1 MARVDISIRADLRL
15 RPSPP
20 SCADVSPTDASE
32 PLLTPFSEFRDGL
45 PPPPPP
51 NFYHGIAE
59 RGYFYFSD
67 FSQWS
72 RVGRGGIFKLC
83 VFELE
88 SQDFVDFVGGL
99 GGPEMVQFVWNGIL
113 FRRVTSLC
121 YRDCNDSV
129 Q

>member
-32 PLLTPFSEFRDGL
+32 PLLTPFSEFL
-45 PPPPPP
+45 
-51 NFYHGIAE
+51 NFGIAG

-72 RVGRGGIFKLC
+72 RVGRGGIFNLC

-88 SQDFVDFVGGL
+88 S
-99 GGPEMVQFVWNGIL
+99 
-113 FRRVTSLC
+113 
-121 YRDCNDSV
+121 
-129 Q
+129 

>member
-15 RPSPP
+15 QPSPP

-32 PLLTPFSEFRDGL
+32 PLLTPFSEFRDGF

-51 NFYHGIAE
+51 NFCHRIAG

-72 RVGRGGIFKLC
+72 RVGRGGIFNFYLRFRIGELGFCCRGIGRSRDGTIC
-83 VFELE
+83 VE
-88 SQDFVDFVGGL
+88 
-99 GGPEMVQFVWNGIL
+99 WNSFPSSNIIML
-113 FRRVTSLC
+113 QRL
-121 YRDCNDSV
+121 
-129 Q
+129 

>member
-32 PLLTPFSEFRDGL
+32 PLLTPFSEFRDGF

-51 NFYHGIAE
+51 NFYHGIAG

-67 FSQWS
+67 FSQWKEEVFLS
-72 RVGRGGIFKLC
+72 FAFSNWRVR
-83 VFELE
+83 
-88 SQDFVDFVGGL
+88 
-99 GGPEMVQFVWNGIL
+99 IL
-113 FRRVTSLC
+113 LIL
-121 YRDCNDSV
+121 
-129 Q
+129 